1 LKVDNRNA
9 EAFIEDGAR
18 NVNAVLIYG
27 PDAGLVLERT
37 NVLAKQISPD
47 LNDPFNVSR
56 LSQKDILDDATVLTD
71 TLKSLSITGDRRL
84 IIVSDASEK
93 LSNTLEIALKDA
105 SRDTLLILRA
115 GDLKPRN
122 KLRLFFE
129 KSNSIA
135 ALACYADNI
144 HGLRQLIKTIF
155 DARNISCDP
164 PVLNFIESSLGNDRA
179 ISRSELEKLSLF
191 VGDGGKVSLEDAA
204 MMIGDSSALTLS
216 DLALHTADGNALA
229 VDKAID
235 RCLSSEISPIAIL
248 RAVAGHLVRLQL
260 ALEKIQEGDTPE
272 QAMKRLRP
280 PVFFKAKGQ
289 FQVQLLHWT
298 KSRTLRALGLL
309 LKAEQECKQTNMP
322 NTAIC
327 GRTLHQVA
335 AIART
340 LR

>member
-1 LKVDNRNA
+1 MKVDNRNA

-155 DARNISCDP
+155 DQT
-164 PVLNFIESSLGNDRA
+164 
-179 ISRSELEKLSLF
+179 F
-191 VGDGGKVSLEDAA
+191 VTS
-204 MMIGDSSALTLS
+204 I
-216 DLALHTADGNALA
+216 
-229 VDKAID
+229 
-235 RCLSSEISPIAIL
+235 
-248 RAVAGHLVRLQL
+248 
-260 ALEKIQEGDTPE
+260 
-272 QAMKRLRP
+272 
-280 PVFFKAKGQ
+280 F
-289 FQVQLLHWT
+289 
-298 KSRTLRALGLL
+298 
-309 LKAEQECKQTNMP
+309 
-322 NTAIC
+322 
-327 GRTLHQVA
+327 
-335 AIART
+335 
-340 LR
+340 